1 MRVFPLLAVLALLPA
16 VPTRAADDA
25 AVPPAAGPTAAD
37 LLHRAVQAQGTLT
50 GDLRDVT
57 LSFQG
62 EVAQQ
67 GSVNTIRRTY
77 WYRAGD
83 RSFRVRTANA
93 STDAATTDRGV
104 YGRKT
109 YWERASSGAIR
120 ELHAGN
126 RDDADA
132 LDQIAKERRD
142 FERILRM
149 VLLSR
154 LDDGSWLVERAAA
167 GTVRLAEDMPYNAKG
182 TLADREKETYHVL
195 DLTREGEPRLR
206 LFIRTADFSVRK
218 AVQFRLGDGDE
229 EEWTYYFGPFW
240 RDPEAGL
247 SLPRFFSVY
256 KGTPTEDPG
265 RSREDLLVV
274 KGEPTVR
281 VNTGL
286 TDDDLKPAE

>member
-1 MRVFPLLAVLALLPA
+1 MRTFPLLAVLALLPA
-16 VPTRAADDA
+16 LPTRAADDA
-25 AVPPAAGPTAAD
+25 AAPPAAGPTAAD
-37 LLHRAVQAQGTLT
+37 LLHRAVQAQGTLA
-50 GDLRDVT
+50 GDLKDVT
-57 LSFQG
+57 LSFRG

-83 RSFRVRTANA
+83 RSFRVHTSNA

-104 YGRKT
+104 FGRKT
-109 YWERASSGAIR
+109 YWERSSGGAVR

-154 LDDGSWLVERAAA
+154 LDDGSWQVERGAPEA
-167 GTVRLAEDMPYNAKG
+167 VRLSQDMPFNAKG
-182 TLADREKETYHVL
+182 TLEDRAKETYHVL

-206 LFIRTADFSVRK
+206 LFIRTADFTVRK
-218 AVQFRLGDGDE
+218 AVQFRLNDANE

-240 RDPEAGL
+240 RDPDAGL

-265 RSREDLLVV
+265 RSREELLVV

-281 VNTGL
+281 VNTDL
-286 TDDDLKPAE
+286 ADDDLKPAE